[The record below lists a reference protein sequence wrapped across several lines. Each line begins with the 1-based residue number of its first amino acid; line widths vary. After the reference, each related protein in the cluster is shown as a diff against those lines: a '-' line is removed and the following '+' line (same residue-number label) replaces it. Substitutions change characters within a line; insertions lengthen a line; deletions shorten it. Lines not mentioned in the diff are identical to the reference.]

1 MRGACPGFVH
11 LTDSGAWGGK
21 AFKTELKCSF
31 CEGKTNTRE
40 AQKLVVKRIKCA
52 RSQIFEKPL
61 LTFSV
66 QSSEQIQNVL
76 LTASLASLP
85 LPLPQAN
92 LDNKQ
97 TRQKIIKKVYYL
109 TLEFVS
115 EIFKRVGVDVTW
127 NSLSKKRKEAE
138 ETRRRGEINKVS
150 GDVLARL
157 AWRLKG
163 KRDTLA
169 TKRLVSVDTYAY
181 LFYNTRNVC
190 PSCQQ
195 CWGHTVLLFLFSVFW
210 GEPGWGWGEEEKRR
224 GGGWGE

>member
-1 MRGACPGFVH
+1 MKFLGRWNIFGYKTPRPFYAVETVDSSVQRLFKKDKTEGLLFKDWTQSKVVHMRGACPGFVH

-31 CEGKTNTRE
+31 CEGKKNKPGF
-40 AQKLVVKRIKCA
+40 QKHQRSTKSWLWNVSSSWKSVLASAC

-85 LPLPQAN
+85 TTGQLGQ
-92 LDNKQ
+92 Q
-97 TRQKIIKKVYYL
+97 TNTSKKKIKKVYYL
-109 TLEFVS
+109 TLEVVR

-138 ETRRRGEINKVS
+138 ETRGNK
-150 GDVLARL
+150 
-157 AWRLKG
+157 
-163 KRDTLA
+163 
-169 TKRLVSVDTYAY
+169 
-181 LFYNTRNVC
+181 
-190 PSCQQ
+190 
-195 CWGHTVLLFLFSVFW
+195 
-210 GEPGWGWGEEEKRR
+210 
-224 GGGWGE
+224 